1 MVNTHTLRA
10 YILTAFSVRA
20 DVLRNS
26 DSTCGDVTGS
36 KGVRDGLL
44 WSSFSSGTVA
54 VFGVLSA
61 LVASRYARKQRDDE

>member
-1 MVNTHTLRA
+1 M
-10 YILTAFSVRA
+10 RA

-26 DSTCGDVTGS
+26 DSTCAAATGS

-61 LVASRYARKQRDDE
+61 LVALRYARKRHDDE

>member
-1 MVNTHTLRA
+1 M
-10 YILTAFSVRA
+10 
-20 DVLRNS
+20 RNS
-26 DSTCGDVTGS
+26 DSTCAAVTGS

-61 LVASRYARKQRDDE
+61 LVASRYARKRRDDE